1 MTTTATTTT
10 ATFDTAIAT
19 VIAWFRARARMTVLQ
34 LAREAGVTLRMT
46 TTGLD
51 PDGLPSWAHSG
62 PLSHDLFGGCEGVFV
77 AHEGFGPR
85 SPAVRRA
92 FLEGLAAVLLER
104 ELRVR
109 GVARGKGPRFV
120 AGYVELPRTPRAVE
134 AAWWREQYA
143 LADEQRAENERRE
156 RALLARPRSDR
167 AHARAA

>member
-1 MTTTATTTT
+1 MTTPTTTT
-10 ATFDTAIAT
+10 ATLDTALAT

-34 LAREAGVTLRMT
+34 LAREAGVTLRVT

-51 PDGLPSWAHSG
+51 PDALPSWACAG
-62 PLSHDLFGGCEGVFV
+62 PLDRELFGCEGVFV
-77 AHEGFGPR
+77 AHESFGPE

-92 FLEGLAAVLLER
+92 FLQGLAAVLLER

-120 AGYVELPRTPRAVE
+120 AGSVELPRAPRASE

-156 RALLARPRSDR
+156 RALLSRPRSDR